1 MQHLEKANTRITF
14 DALNNIIQS
23 ISLNTVF
30 DNHIDIY
37 NKEQILYI
45 FKLYIESYL
54 GIKTYIPSD
63 DVNYYKEYYDK
74 TYSRIYSKYNNMKL
88 SVSYFI
94 INDNNEYILCLES
107 THSYK

>member
-1 MQHLEKANTRITF
+1 MRLLIILFNPLASTQFLIIT
-14 DALNNIIQS
+14 
-23 ISLNTVF
+23 V
-30 DNHIDIY
+30 Y
-37 NKEQILYI
+37 NKEQILYIYIYI

-88 SVSYFI
+88 LISYFI
-94 INDNNEYILCLES
+94 INYYKEYILCLES